1 MIWPR
6 RLWFWSL
13 DSWLALWWLVRYGA
27 RPGSA
32 AQLLRGTRAPVLLL
46 PGVYETWHF
55 LLPAARRL
63 HAAGHPV
70 HALPTLGHN
79 RTAIPDAA
87 ALAQRYLEQHDLRAV
102 VILGHSKGGLIGKH
116 MMAID
121 DVHGRIARMVTL
133 ATPFSGSRLARY
145 APVRTLRVFR
155 PEGRTLSTLARNY
168 ALNSRITSI
177 YGEFD
182 PVVPASSV
190 LEGGT
195 NVELPIVGHF
205 RILRD
210 PRALAA
216 VEAAVDPLLNE
227 P

>member
-6 RLWFWSL
+6 RLWFWAA
-13 DSWLALWWLVRYGA
+13 DSWLAAWWVLRYA
-27 RPGSA
+27 VRPGGGES
-32 AQLLRGTRAPVLLL
+32 LLGGHRAPVLLL

-55 LLPAARRL
+55 LLPVARRL

-70 HALPTLGHN
+70 HTLPGLGHN

-87 ALAQRYLEQHDLRAV
+87 ALAQRYLDDHDLRSV
-102 VILGHSKGGLIGKH
+102 VIVGHSKGGLIGKH
-116 MMAID
+116 MMAVD
-121 DVHGRIARMVTL
+121 DVQGRIARMVTL

-155 PEGRTLSTLARNY
+155 PGGRTLSTLAKNF
-168 ALNSRITSI
+168 AINSRITSI
-177 YGEFD
+177 YAEFD
-182 PVVPASSV
+182 PVALSSSV
-190 LEGGT
+190 LEGAT
-195 NVELPIVGHF
+195 NIELPVVGHF

-216 VEAAVDPLLNE
+216 VVAAVDN
-227 P
+227 